1 MDEYLIEGASYE
13 RLLSEYRKHNSL
25 IIFFDFDNTVYDFH
39 KKGLSYNLVISL
51 LIDLQ
56 NIGCKL
62 VCFTANEDEEF
73 VNEFLLQKGIN
84 IEGVNVDVLK
94 QFSNSR
100 KPYYNVL
107 LDDRAGLIQTYKDLV
122 KLIKELKREP

>member
-1 MDEYLIEGASYE
+1 MKMIKNNMED
-13 RLLSEYRKHNSL
+13 SL
-25 IIFFDFDNTVYDFH
+25 AIFFDFDNTVYDFH
-39 KKGLSYNLVISL
+39 KKGLSYNLVINL
-51 LIDLQ
+51 LVDLQ

-122 KLIKELKREP
+122 KLIKELKREH